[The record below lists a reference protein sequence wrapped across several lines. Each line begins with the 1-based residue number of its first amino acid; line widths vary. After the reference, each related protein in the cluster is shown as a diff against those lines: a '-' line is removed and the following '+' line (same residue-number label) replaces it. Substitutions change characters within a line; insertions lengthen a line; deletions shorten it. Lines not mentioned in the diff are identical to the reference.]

1 VETCGSR
8 AGTAVL
14 ETWVAFA
21 KALGDAVIQGDTA
34 IAGAAVIQG
43 DTTVVVAIQGDTT
56 VVAFGLG
63 VAIQGDIIALLGT
76 VVATAVRGPAVAV
89 VSFCLLAVNRSTVLF
104 MAVGGCSRSLMTY
117 SLAGIMESV
126 AGVEPHWP

>member
-56 VVAFGLG
+56 VVAFAK
-63 VAIQGDIIALLGT
+63 AIVGAGAVFQGDRSNRVARSSAIDMLTAFSCCGVVNWLTDCAT
-76 VVATAVRGPAVAV
+76 VASAV
-89 VSFCLLAVNRSTVLF
+89 F
-104 MAVGGCSRSLMTY
+104 
-117 SLAGIMESV
+117 SLAGIM
-126 AGVEPHWP
+126 ANGDGVEPRWP